1 MLEVMKRKF
10 RVLERNVLILIAIP
24 LPVFAF
30 AYLYTTSSN
39 MELELP
45 QMPENLKAIGLG
57 IVGAILVVQ
66 FVQFNKGLKK
76 LRNPDMPLE
85 VKLGKYGQL
94 TMIRFWLLFASGLL
108 CGAGLLLFENPGFTV
123 GYALTLGFVSLG
135 KPTPDRIIRLLRL
148 KGEQRATVA
157 EFGRR
162 DE

>member
-1 MLEVMKRKF
+1 MKRNF
-10 RVLERNVLILIAIP
+10 RLLERNVLILIAIP

-30 AYLYTTSSN
+30 AYLYTSSGN
-39 MELELP
+39 MELDLP
-45 QMPENLKAIGLG
+45 QLSEKLNTIGLVS
-57 IVGAILVVQ
+57 VGAILIAQ
-66 FVQFNKGLKK
+66 FVLFNQGLRN

-85 VKLGKYGQL
+85 VKLEKYARL
-94 TMIRFWLLFASGLL
+94 TMLRFWMLFVSGFL
-108 CGAGLLLFENPGFTV
+108 CGAGLLFFDNPGFTI

-135 KPTPDRIIRLLRL
+135 KPTPDRIIRLLKL